1 MAMQRVCMSEARHR
15 RTTRPGGAAS
25 TERIERRTIWEQAYA
40 ILRAQILDG
49 RLAPGTLL
57 NLRDLADQ
65 LAVSVT
71 PIRDA
76 VLRLVAEGL
85 IEDAGS
91 HEFRVTQLSEEEIKQ
106 TLDLRILLEV
116 YALEQSAPRLTE
128 DDFARLTTLLTT
140 AEELL
145 EQPDE
150 GETGRRYMELG
161 REFHQILVEAAD
173 NRPLLDLHERLHPQ
187 TFLVIE
193 RSFHGFPH
201 DRSREDHL
209 EHKKIFAAL
218 RRQAYAEAVQ
228 LLKEHLDHVR
238 AYTLGGYHSL

>member
-49 RLAPGTLL
+49 RLATGTLL

-116 YALEQSAPRLTE
+116 YALEQSAPRRFIPVLRPGDRE
-128 DDFARLTTLLTT
+128 EVGVGLGPLGGEVRQIG
-140 AEELL
+140 AEELPRHQVRRIAGQEVHPL
-145 EQPDE
+145 HDGVLGDDQVEPRPRRD
-150 GETGRRYMELG
+150 GRRV
-161 REFHQILVEAAD
+161 VE
-173 NRPLLDLHERLHPQ
+173 Q
-187 TFLVIE
+187 V
-193 RSFHGFPH
+193 
-201 DRSREDHL
+201 
-209 EHKKIFAAL
+209 
-218 RRQAYAEAVQ
+218 
-228 LLKEHLDHVR
+228 
-238 AYTLGGYHSL
+238 